1 MMVFI
6 ALKRCSMRRVFLI
19 ILTFSF
25 IAPWGLGG
33 AVEQSGVIPDS
44 LLHDS
49 SAQELKE
56 VIEGASYV
64 DEKKGA
70 VFRGHREVYEYL
82 LNHLDFA
89 SQLGRIL
96 DLTDYVIEQTG
107 EGVYEATTP

>member
-25 IAPWGLGG
+25 AIAPWGLGG

-56 VIEGASYV
+56 VIQGASYV

-70 VFRGHREVYEYL
+70 VF
-82 LNHLDFA
+82 
-89 SQLGRIL
+89 
-96 DLTDYVIEQTG
+96 
-107 EGVYEATTP
+107 